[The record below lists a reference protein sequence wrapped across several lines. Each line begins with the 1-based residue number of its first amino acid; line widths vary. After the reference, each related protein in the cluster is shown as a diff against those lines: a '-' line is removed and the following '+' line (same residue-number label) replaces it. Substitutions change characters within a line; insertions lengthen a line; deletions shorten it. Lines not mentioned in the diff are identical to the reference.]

1 MLSSRYRPWH
11 VPIFLSKY
19 FWLRARRRPVSL
31 NFEVTMR
38 CNARCGF
45 CDYWKTPADAKDAEI
60 AEFGAIARHF
70 SPMLVTFT
78 GGEPTLRKDLEQIV
92 ASVRKS
98 VRFTY
103 VQLITHG
110 GMLSL
115 ERALSLW
122 NAGVDQ
128 FNISLD
134 YLDERHDQ
142 ARGIPGLTERIL
154 ALVPRMR
161 DAGIGGVRFNTVIKH
176 DNIDQ
181 LMPIVERAAA
191 LGGGVNFSVYTDFK
205 NGNRDHLLGA
215 DDSRGAGTGRRGAAR
230 SQASSPRRDHELR
243 LLPRADPAVRARRN
257 ARALSE
263 RHHDRAYRSARHDP
277 AVSGLPG
284 RWAMAGL
291 SWLRANCVQRVLLC
305 LSRRGA
311 GAAAS
316 DVARARRDGV
326 DRRSETTLRYPA
338 CSSDEFSLRDSG
350 PRHDHAQR
358 RQQDHAVRQRLADAD
373 GSRAGAR
380 SARRGDAR
388 CRRARR
394 RWRGRSRRQDHCR
407 RRR

>member
-11 VPIFLSKY
+11 VPVFLSKY
-19 FWLRARRRPVSL
+19 FWLRARRRPVLL

-45 CDYWKTPADAKDAEI
+45 CDYWKTPADAKDSEI

-78 GGEPTLRKDLEQIV
+78 GGEPTLRRDLEQIV
-92 ASVRKS
+92 ASVRQS

-122 NAGVDQ
+122 HAGVDQ

-134 YLDERHDQ
+134 YLDERHDL
-142 ARGIPGLTERIL
+142 ARGIPGLTQRIL
-154 ALVPRMR
+154 ELVPRMR

-205 NGNRDHLLGA
+205 NGNRDHLLKAGDSAALEQAVAALLEHKRRHRGVITNSDYYLEQIPRYVRGEMTEPCRSGSTTVHIDPHGKIRRCPDFPA
-215 DDSRGAGTGRRGAAR
+215 DGPWQDYRGYEPIACNACYYACRGEA
-230 SQASSPRRDHELR
+230 QAPLR
-243 LLPRADPAVRARRN
+243 LMSRVR
-257 ARALSE
+257 
-263 RHHDRAYRSARHDP
+263 D
-277 AVSGLPG
+277 V
-284 RWAMAGL
+284 MA
-291 SWLRANCVQRVLLC
+291 
-305 LSRRGA
+305 
-311 GAAAS
+311 
-316 DVARARRDGV
+316 
-326 DRRSETTLRYPA
+326 
-338 CSSDEFSLRDSG
+338 
-350 PRHDHAQR
+350 
-358 RQQDHAVRQRLADAD
+358 
-373 GSRAGAR
+373 
-380 SARRGDAR
+380 
-388 CRRARR
+388 
-394 RWRGRSRRQDHCR
+394 
-407 RRR
+407 